1 MNLRMRGWVILQALI
16 IFAAQLIFVPVL
28 TLRTILAV
36 KGMKKE
42 ASALGMLEG
51 FIYVGALGL
60 VFSDLSNYMNM
71 VAYALGF
78 GTGVYIGGLLEEK
91 LAIGYV
97 TIEANIPEK
106 NTPLI
111 SKLREYGFSVS
122 TSEVEGMNSLRYR
135 LDCTARRDRE
145 KEFYKVLSEYEPTAF
160 VATYEPRS
168 FKGGYITKAMKK
180 RSELFFKKKKR
191 KQSEEAS

>member
-1 MNLRMRGWVILQALI
+1 MISALI
-16 IFAAQLIFVPVL
+16 IFIVQLLYVPIL

-36 KGMKKE
+36 KGMKKQ
-42 ASALGMLEG
+42 AAAMGMLEG
-51 FIYVGALGL
+51 IIYVGALGL

-71 VAYALGF
+71 IAYALGF
-78 GTGVYIGGLLEEK
+78 GIGVYIGGLVEEK

-97 TIEANIPEK
+97 TIEANIPGK
-106 NTPLI
+106 NNMLI
-111 SKLREYGFSVS
+111 NRLREIGFSVS

-145 KEFYKVLSEYEPTAF
+145 KEFYEEITKYEPTAF
-160 VATYEPRS
+160 VASYEPRN

-180 RSELFFKKKKR
+180 RRELFLKKKR
-191 KQSEEAS
+191 NKEAV